1 MDFVG
6 NLLLFPAVK
15 EFRESVEMDKIIAVS
30 FVYYF
35 FWDTVYNFY
44 NKKVE

>member
-35 FWDTVYNFY
+35 FGTQCTIFIT
-44 NKKVE
+44 KK